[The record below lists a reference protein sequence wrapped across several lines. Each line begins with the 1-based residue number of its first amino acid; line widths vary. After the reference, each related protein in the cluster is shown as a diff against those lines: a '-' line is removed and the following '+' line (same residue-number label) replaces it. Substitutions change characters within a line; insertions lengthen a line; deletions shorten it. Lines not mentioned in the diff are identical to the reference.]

1 MLRRLAATAA
11 GSAGLGMLLGAY
23 QIAPFLGGTHA
34 SWASGNVLFDPQQ
47 SFDHTLTAHQTI
59 AGLAQETA
67 GVFTGSAA
75 DLLHFTWRKWKCAA
89 TAALCFTRHFP
100 AIGGTPPPSDGL
112 GQQSRRIGF

>member
-1 MLRRLAATAA
+1 MASAQAQLEEKKKSHSYWLVKAVA
-11 GSAGLGMLLGAY
+11 GRSRPHKANRGR
-23 QIAPFLGGTHA
+23 
-34 SWASGNVLFDPQQ
+34 
-47 SFDHTLTAHQTI
+47 
-59 AGLAQETA
+59 GLAQETA